1 MARKPRIEYEGAFY
15 HVITRGNQKQRI
27 FRDVADY
34 DKYHQYLTIYKNRYH
49 YALYAYVL
57 MGNHVHLLMETRDIP
72 LSKIMQ
78 GINQSYTRY
87 FNRKYREVGHLF
99 QGRYKAILC
108 DRDAYLL
115 SLLKYIHNN
124 PVRAKIAETADTY
137 RWSSHQAYLGKSNSL
152 GLVDTDHVL
161 RMFSESKSRALRH
174 YVAFMRAAA
183 ALKRGEVYATIDQRL
198 QGDQE
203 FIDQVQQRIDGEIKK
218 ERRKKEHSLPAIC
231 RVVEERHGISR
242 DRLRS
247 SGKERQ
253 VMIAR
258 RVFTQTA
265 KLYGYRGK
273 EIAAYLRKDPASVT
287 GYLREEDH
295 GREVVKVT
303 KRLDEVGKN
312 VNTEV

>member
-1 MARKPRIEYEGAFY
+1 M
-15 HVITRGNQKQRI
+15 
-27 FRDVADY
+27 
-34 DKYHQYLTIYKNRYH
+34 
-49 YALYAYVL
+49 
-57 MGNHVHLLMETRDIP
+57 
-72 LSKIMQ
+72 
-78 GINQSYTRY
+78 
-87 FNRKYREVGHLF
+87 
-99 QGRYKAILC
+99 
-108 DRDAYLL
+108 
-115 SLLKYIHNN
+115 HNN
-124 PVRAKIAETADTY
+124 PVRAKIAENADTY
-137 RWSSHQAYLGKSNSL
+137 RWSSHQAYLGKSNPL

-161 RMFSESKSRALRH
+161 RMFSEGKSRALRH
-174 YVAFMRAAA
+174 YVAFMREAA
-183 ALKRGEVYATIDQRL
+183 ALKRGGVYATIDQRL

-203 FIDQVQQRIDGEIKK
+203 FVDQVQQRIDGEIKK

-231 RVVEERHGISR
+231 RVVEERHGITR

-303 KRLDEVGKN
+303 KRLDEAGKN